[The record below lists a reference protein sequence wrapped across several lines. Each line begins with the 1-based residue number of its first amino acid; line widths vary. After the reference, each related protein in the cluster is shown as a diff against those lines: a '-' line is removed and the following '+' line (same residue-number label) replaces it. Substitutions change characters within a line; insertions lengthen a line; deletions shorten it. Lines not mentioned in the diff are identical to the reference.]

1 MTTDDEATRQERREE
16 KRRKKKERIRQHS
29 KGLAQIYR
37 NAIDK
42 RKKEK
47 GK

>member
-1 MTTDDEATRQERREE
+1 MTTNDEATRQERREE

-29 KGLAQIYR
+29 KGLAQMYR
-37 NAIDK
+37 DAIEK
-42 RKKEK
+42 RRKEK